1 MNNQSQIA
9 YTTSTGYL
17 NIFDVRNN
25 NKLLASQKA
34 HASKANDV
42 KIGTKNLCFT
52 CSEDQNVRV
61 WNLNDLSEPL
71 ASKNP
76 KCVSSSL

>member
-1 MNNQSQIA
+1 MKLFSACWNVNNQSQIA
-9 YTTSTGYL
+9 YTTSTGLL

-34 HASKANDV
+34 HLSKVNDI

-52 CSEDQNVRV
+52 CS
-61 WNLNDLSEPL
+61 
-71 ASKNP
+71 
-76 KCVSSSL
+76 

>member
-1 MNNQSQIA
+1 VNNQSQIA

-61 WNLNDLSEPL
+61 WNLNDLS
-71 ASKNP
+71 
-76 KCVSSSL
+76 